1 VVCDGTA
8 SLGYR
13 SVLIC
18 EVICGGLTDP
28 DEGGEPRVGLCTA
41 GIEILSPLAA
51 GAQTYISD
59 ITVLCKCNHH
69 ES

>member
-8 SLGYR
+8 SAGYT

-28 DEGGEPRVGLCTA
+28 GEGGEPRVELCTT
-41 GIEILSPLAA
+41 GTEILSLLAA
-51 GAQTYISD
+51 GAQTFDSWSLIFL
-59 ITVLCKCNHH
+59 I
-69 ES
+69 

>member
-8 SLGYR
+8 SAGYR

-28 DEGGEPRVGLCTA
+28 GEGGKPRVGLCTA
-41 GIEILSPLAA
+41 GIEILSLLTA
-51 GAQTYISD
+51 GAQTFDSWSLIFL
-59 ITVLCKCNHH
+59 I
-69 ES
+69 